1 MEKKVFLIY
10 RDSGDDTCSIRGY
23 IYGTEED
30 ADAYCR
36 EINKDA
42 KYEWDCYYLEELV
55 RLNQE

>member
-1 MEKKVFLIY
+1 MEKKVYLIY
-10 RDSGDDTCSIRGY
+10 SDSNDDACSILGY

-30 ADAYCR
+30 ADACCR

-42 KYEWDCYYLEELV
+42 KYEWECYYWEELV